1 MKAVV
6 VHSPG
11 DIRWEEVP
19 EPDVPEGWARV
30 EIKAIGICSSDV
42 PRALDGA
49 AYHYPIVLG
58 HEMAGVVIEV
68 GEGADPSLVGKRAAV
83 SPLIACHRC
92 EWCAR
97 GRYSLCNDYDY
108 FGSRRDG
115 GCAEFIVVPL
125 ANLVLL
131 PDAISDEAGALL
143 EPASVVLH
151 GLRGKVEIGD
161 IVAVMGV
168 GSLGLLAVQ
177 LARILG
183 ARHILAIDPIE
194 RRLEIAREL
203 SAKPIQVTENGQ
215 EIEAIMRETDGRGA
229 DLVVVATGASTAQTR
244 SLRLARKGGRVVYL
258 GLPHEDV
265 VIPPSVFGRLVRE
278 ELKLS
283 GSWNSFSAPYPGI
296 EWRANIAYMASGRL
310 NTNSLIT
317 HRMPL
322 EDAESAYR
330 LIKSDAGSV
339 VKVILTRDPR
349 SSTHSA

>member
-1 MKAVV
+1 MKAIV

-19 EPDVPEGWARV
+19 DSDIPEGWARV
-30 EIKAIGICSSDV
+30 EIKTVGICSSDV

-68 GEGADPSLVGKRAAV
+68 GEGADPSLPGKRASV
-83 SPLIACHRC
+83 SPLIACQRC

-115 GCAEFIVVPL
+115 GCAESIVVPI
-125 ANLVLL
+125 ANLVPL
-131 PDAISDEAGALL
+131 PDTVSDEAGALL

-151 GLRGKVEIGD
+151 GLRGQVETGD

-183 ARHILAIDPIE
+183 ARHILALDPIE

-203 SAKPIQVTENGQ
+203 GAKPIRVTENGQ
-215 EIEAIMRETDGRGA
+215 EIEAIMRETNGRGA

-258 GLPHEDV
+258 GLPYEDV
-265 VIPPSVFGRLVRE
+265 VISPSVFSRLVRE

-283 GSWNSFSAPYPGI
+283 GSWNSFSAPFPGM
-296 EWRANIAYMASGRL
+296 EWHANIAYMASGRL
-310 NTNSLIT
+310 HTDSLIT
-317 HRMPL
+317 HRLPL
-322 EDAESAYR
+322 QDAGTAYR
-330 LIKSDAGSV
+330 LIKSDAGSA
-339 VKVILTRDPR
+339 VKVILIRDP
-349 SSTHSA
+349 SSLTHKA

>member
-19 EPDVPEGWARV
+19 DPDVPEGWVQV
-30 EIKAIGICSSDV
+30 EIKSVGICSSDV

-58 HEMAGVVIEV
+58 HEMAGVVTRV
-68 GEGADPSLVGKRAAV
+68 GEGGDLGLVGKRAAIA
-83 SPLIACHRC
+83 PLIACQRC

-151 GLRGKVEIGD
+151 GLRGKVETGD

-168 GSLGLLAVQ
+168 GSLGLMAVQ
-177 LARILG
+177 IASILG
-183 ARHILAIDPIE
+183 AQHVLALDPIE
-194 RRLEIAREL
+194 RRLNIAREL
-203 SAKPIQVTENGQ
+203 GSKPIQVTENGQ
-215 EIEAIMRETDGRGA
+215 EVEAIMRETDGQGA
-229 DLVVVATGASTAQTR
+229 DLVVVATGAAAAQTR
-244 SLRLARKGGRVVYL
+244 SIQLARKGGCAVYL
-258 GLPHEDV
+258 GLPREDV
-265 VIPPSVFGRLVRE
+265 VIPPAAFGRLVRE
-278 ELKLS
+278 ELSLS
-283 GSWNSFSAPYPGI
+283 GSWNSYSAPYPGI
-296 EWRANIAYMASGRL
+296 EWRANIDYMASGRL
-310 NTNSLIT
+310 RTESLIT
-317 HRMPL
+317 HRIPL
-322 EDAESAYR
+322 EDAESAYH

-339 VKVILTRDPR
+339 VKVTLTRGSRR
-349 SSTHSA
+349 SSLAT